1 MAYSDTSPN
10 ADNYFIGKGYVE
22 FQAEGDTDFVH
33 LGNCPEVE
41 FSPTVDVLDHFSSMA
56 GVRTKDRKV
65 VREKSATLRIVM
77 EELTPYNLGLA
88 LMGEVTG
95 AVAPATTQTIDIFSL
110 SEIKGAMRFVGQ
122 NDIGARVQYDWPVVS
137 ITPTSSI
144 NLISEEW
151 GTMEITADVLADP
164 STGRFGTVQWGITDE
179 VDAATAAAG
188 RERTRSRMPAR
199 ERAVAP

>member
-1 MAYSDTSPN
+1 MAIGPTSPN

-22 FQAEGDTDFVH
+22 FQVENGTGYVH

-41 FSPTVDVLDHFSSMA
+41 FTPTVDILDHFSSMS

-77 EELTPYNLGLA
+77 EELNPHNLGLVV
-88 LMGEVTG
+88 MGDVTDP
-95 AVAPATTQTIDIFSL
+95 VSPDTTYTIDIFSL

-122 NDIGARVQYDWPVVS
+122 NDVGARVQWDWPLVS
-137 ITPTSSI
+137 ITPSSSI

-151 GTMEITADVLADP
+151 GSMEITADVLADANG
-164 STGRFGTVQWGITDE
+164 SFGTAVWGITDVLPLSE
-179 VDAATAAAG
+179 AA
-188 RERTRSRMPAR
+188 
-199 ERAVAP
+199 